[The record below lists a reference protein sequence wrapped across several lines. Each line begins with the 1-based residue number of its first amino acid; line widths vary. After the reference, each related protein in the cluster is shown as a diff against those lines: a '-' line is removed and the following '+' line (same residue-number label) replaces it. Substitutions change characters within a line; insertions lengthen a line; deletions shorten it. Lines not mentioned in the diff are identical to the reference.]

1 MTPRHEDVTVG
12 VDVGGTSTR
21 IVVFSN
27 VGEQIEALRKVAGEK
42 AVALIRREPNEMIM
56 RMCEGWAPGFEA
68 KRARELGFTAESS
81 FEEIIQVHIEDELG
95 GSLK

>member
-1 MTPRHEDVTVG
+1 
-12 VDVGGTSTR
+12 
-21 IVVFSN
+21 
-27 VGEQIEALRKVAGEK
+27 
-42 AVALIRREPNEMIM
+42 MIM
-56 RMCEGWAPGFEA
+56 RMCEGWAPSFEA